1 MKPFMHFVTADYFW
15 FCLCIP
21 IGYVLLRRRV
31 QCILFSIHI
40 DFLLAEIIV
49 FLRGWFGFVS
59 NHALIN
65 FDHLL
70 NKEAILY
77 PLCLF
82 SLSHIVR
89 LPINIFVFSENRGGV
104 HIAGSISCYMKAHSS
119 SRVG

>member
-1 MKPFMHFVTADYFW
+1 MYTNR
-15 FCLCIP
+15 LCIASEK
-21 IGYVLLRRRV
+21 RV

-89 LPINIFVFSENRGGV
+89 LPINIFLCFLK
-104 HIAGSISCYMKAHSS
+104 IAVVYILLEVSAAT
-119 SRVG
+119 